1 MKYKIN
7 DKVSVIFAD
16 TIEATFSIKDKEIL
30 NNSLYGIIEEID
42 LDEDY
47 ECPYWVN
54 LYDKSRTWVESYYFL
69 EEELELYRNNN
80 D

>member
-1 MKYKIN
+1 MKYEIN
-7 DKVSVIFAD
+7 DKVRVVFGDA
-16 TIEATFSIKDKEIL
+16 IETTFSIKDKEIL
-30 NNSLYGIIEEID
+30 NNSLYGIVQEID

-47 ECPYWVN
+47 VCPYWVD
-54 LYDKSRTWVESYYFL
+54 LYNKSQVWIESYYFL